1 VAVDSHADEAYIVPD
16 WPAPP
21 HIKAVATTRYG
32 GVSVGELQGLNLAD
46 YVGDEPKSV
55 AVNRDRLMRT
65 LSLPEEP
72 RWLTQVHGP
81 VSVCA
86 DQIAG
91 RVEADAAW
99 TASTG
104 IVCAVLTAD
113 CLPILLC
120 DRDGRQVAAVHAG
133 WRGLCSGVIELAV
146 ERFFAADIPATN
158 VMAWLGP
165 AIGPA
170 SYEVDSMVRNAFID
184 RMPACAASFIESRP
198 GHWYFDL
205 YAAAREVLAAIG
217 VTAISGDGFCTY
229 TDERLYSF
237 RRNNSCGRQ
246 ATLIWREKH

>member
-1 VAVDSHADEAYIVPD
+1 VAIDSGPEEAYIIPE

-21 HIKAVATTRYG
+21 HVKAAATTRYG
-32 GVSVGELQGLNLAD
+32 GVSEGDQHGLNLAD
-46 YVGDEPKSV
+46 YVGDDPQAV
-55 AVNRDRLMRT
+55 AANRDRLMGA
-65 LSLPEEP
+65 LKLPEPP

-81 VSVCA
+81 VSMCA

-91 RVEADAAW
+91 RVEADASW
-99 TASTG
+99 TASAG
-104 IVCAVLTAD
+104 VVCAVLTAD

-146 ERFFAADIPATN
+146 DRFFAADIPAAN

-170 SYEVDSMVRNAFID
+170 SYEVDSIVRNAFIGRTPD
-184 RMPACAASFIESRP
+184 CASSFIESRP
-198 GHWYFDL
+198 GHWHFDL

-217 VTAISGDGFCTY
+217 VTAISGGDFCTY
-229 TDERLYSF
+229 SEKRFYSY
-237 RRNNSCGRQ
+237 RRSSSCGRQ
-246 ATLIWREKH
+246 ASLIWQVAH